1 MTPSVC
7 PILTI
12 GTPPPAGHA
21 VAAALAA
28 RPELPLHAVG
38 DPAEAAAAAAGVQP
52 GLVLAWGEDVAA
64 VRRALASLHPA
75 PLLLALDV
83 PDAATAAA
91 AIEAGATDA
100 LRVDATPAEAA
111 ARLDLLLG
119 LAEAQRARAVR
130 DGSDPLTGALDRR
143 AFLGRLVEEVE
154 RARRYNHTLSLLV
167 VDVDG
172 LKSINATH
180 GIGTGDTVLRAVA
193 AGCVDVLRETDLL
206 GRLGD
211 DEMGVLLPSTDGG
224 GALALAERLR
234 AALARRPLTDG
245 AGGLAVTVC
254 IGGAEAGDDSVEV
267 LLGRAQTA
275 LQAAQAQGPDHV
287 MLAIGGG

>member
-1 MTPSVC
+1 MTSSLC

-12 GTPPPAGHA
+12 GAPPPAGHA
-21 VAAALAA
+21 MAAALAA
-28 RPELPLHAVG
+28 RPELRLHAAG
-38 DPAEAAAAAAGVQP
+38 DAAAAAAAAVGVQP
-52 GLVLAWGEDVAA
+52 GLVLAWGEDVVA
-64 VRRALASLHPA
+64 VHAALAALHPA

-91 AIEAGATDA
+91 VIDAGASDA
-100 LRVDATPAEAA
+100 LRADASPAEAA

-119 LAEAQRARAVR
+119 LVEARRAQAVR
-130 DGSDPLTGALDRR
+130 DGADPLTGALDRR

-154 RARRYNHTLSLLV
+154 RARRYCHALSLLV

-172 LKSINATH
+172 LKAINAAH
-180 GIGTGDTVLRAVA
+180 GIGTGDQVLRAVA
-193 AGCVDVLRETDLL
+193 AGCAEMLRETDLL

-211 DEMGVLLPSTDGG
+211 DEMAVALPSTDGG

-234 AALARRPLTDG
+234 ASLARRPLTDG

-275 LQAAQAQGPDHV
+275 LQAAQARGPDRV
-287 MLAIGGG
+287 MLAVGGG